1 MTLQVAITARTLNVK
16 HLRGTGR
23 YVQELLRNTQPSDD
37 VRWTAYGHD
46 PSQPFNVPDPLQGR
60 AEVFDFRG
68 DRFHLWEQ
76 LGLPLKLR
84 ASGVQLLHCAE
95 NTAPIWQ
102 PVPTIVTIHDT
113 VLWEEERHGLDR
125 HYLHDVQGMAYRRC
139 AALITI
145 SESSRR
151 DIAAR
156 WPFLADRLSVVPH
169 GIGDEF
175 FGGANAPLP
184 AVLQQALGGAPYLL
198 YLGGAQARKR
208 FDWALELL
216 ARSGRDDLHLIG
228 CGFGSGTAPRQL
240 PEALR
245 GRVHFAPFVSD
256 AELVALYRSAQAA
269 IYPTLYEG
277 FGFPAVESQ
286 AAGTPVLFSPVSSL
300 VDLVGPLAWAVPVED
315 FDAWLAA
322 LRDVLAL
329 SREAR
334 AERAALGMAWA
345 RRFSWRSS
353 VEGHFAVYRDV
364 LDRTQHRRRQGA

>member
-1 MTLQVAITARTLNVK
+1 MTLQIGIIARTLNVP

-23 YVQELLRNTQPSDD
+23 YVQELLRNTQPGDD

-46 PSQPFNVPDPLQGR
+46 PGQAFKVPQPLQGR

-76 LGLPLKLR
+76 LGLPMRLR
-84 ASGVQLLHCAE
+84 GSGVQLLHGAE
-95 NTAPIWQ
+95 NTLPIWQ
-102 PVPTIVTIHDT
+102 PVPCIVTIHDT
-113 VLWEEERHGLDR
+113 VLWEEDRRGLDR

-139 AALITI
+139 AHVITI

-156 WPFLADRLSVVPH
+156 WPFLADRLTVVPH

-175 FGGANAPLP
+175 FSDQRSPMPPTLAQSLA
-184 AVLQQALGGAPYLL
+184 GAPYLL

-216 ARSGRDDLHLIG
+216 ARCGRDDLHLIG
-228 CGFGSGTAPRQL
+228 CGFGAGTAPLERV
-240 PEALR
+240 PPALR
-245 GRVHFAPFVSD
+245 GRVHFAPFVD
-256 AELVALYRSAQAA
+256 DGELVTLYRGAQAA

-277 FGFPAVESQ
+277 FGFPAVEAQ

-300 VDLVGPLAWAVPVED
+300 VDLVGPLAWTNPPED
-315 FDAWLAA
+315 FDGWLAS
-322 LRDVLAL
+322 LKEVLAL
-329 SREAR
+329 PAPAR
-334 AERAALGMAWA
+334 AEKAAQGMAWA
-345 RRFSWRSS
+345 RRFSWRRS
-353 VEGHFAVYRDV
+353 VEGHFEVYRAV
-364 LDRTQHRRRQGA
+364 LERAAHGR

>member
-1 MTLQVAITARTLNVK
+1 MSIQVGIAARTLNVP

-23 YVQELLRNTQPSDD
+23 YVQELLRNTRADD
-37 VRWTAYGHD
+37 GVRWTAYGHN
-46 PSQPFNVPDPLQGR
+46 PSQPFNVPENLQGR

-84 ASGVQLLHCAE
+84 GSGVQLLHCAE

-125 HYLHDVQGMAYRRC
+125 HYLHDVQSLAYRRC
-139 AALITI
+139 AAVITI

-156 WPFLADRLSVVPH
+156 WPFLADRLTVVPH

-175 FGGANAPLP
+175 FSDERAPLP

-216 ARSGRDDLHLIG
+216 ARCGRDDVHLIG
-228 CGFGSGTAPRQL
+228 CGFGAGTAPLERV
-240 PEALR
+240 PEPLR
-245 GRVHFAPFVSD
+245 GRVHFAPFVND
-256 AELVALYRSAQAA
+256 AELVALYRGALAA

-277 FGFPAVESQ
+277 FGFPAVEAQ

-300 VDLVGPLAWAVPVED
+300 VDLVGPLSWTNEPQD
-315 FDAWLAA
+315 FDGWLRS
-322 LRDVLAL
+322 LQEVLAMPAH
-329 SREAR
+329 AR
-334 AERAALGMAWA
+334 AAKAAEGIEWS
-345 RRFSWRSS
+345 RRFSWRRS

-364 LDRTQHRRRQGA
+364 IERSARRR